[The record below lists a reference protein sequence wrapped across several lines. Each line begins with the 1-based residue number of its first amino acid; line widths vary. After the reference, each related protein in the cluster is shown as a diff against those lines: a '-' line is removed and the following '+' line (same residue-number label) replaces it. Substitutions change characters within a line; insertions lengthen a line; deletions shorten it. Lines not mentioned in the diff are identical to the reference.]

1 MSYHVT
7 NDLFPHRTSH
17 AIIGSSSI
25 EGSGLVLAGSGVA
38 LAGSGVALAG
48 AGFGKGTR
56 KKVLKTVGKVARAG
70 LGLAKAFG
78 TPEQQAKAQQAET
91 AYGIVKGAGCAMPK
105 PAAKLRKM
113 MT

>member
-1 MSYHVT
+1 MSYHIT

-17 AIIGSSSI
+17 AIVGSSRI
-25 EGSGLVLAGSGVA
+25 EGSGLV

>member
-25 EGSGLVLAGSGVA
+25 EGSGLV

-113 MT
+113 MK

>member
-25 EGSGLVLAGSGVA
+25 EGSGLV

-113 MT
+113 MS

>member
-1 MSYHVT
+1 MSYHIT
-7 NDLFPHRTSH
+7 NDLVPHRTSH
-17 AIIGSSSI
+17 AIVGSSSI
-25 EGSGLVLAGSGVA
+25 EGSGLV

-91 AYGIVKGAGCAMPK
+91 AYGIVKGAGCAMTK
-105 PAAKLRKM
+105 PAAKLRKLM
-113 MT
+113 S

>member
-1 MSYHVT
+1 MSYQIT
-7 NDLFPHRTSH
+7 IELFPHRVSH
-17 AIIGSSSI
+17 AIVGSSN
-25 EGSGLVLAGSGVA
+25 LNGSGVA
-38 LAGSGVALAG
+38 IAGSGLALAG
-48 AGFGKGTR
+48 DGFGKGTR
-56 KKVLKTVGKVARAG
+56 RKVLKTVGKVARAG

-78 TPEQQAKAQQAET
+78 TPEQQAKAQQAEA

>member
-1 MSYHVT
+1 MSYQISIE
-7 NDLFPHRTSH
+7 LFPHRVSH
-17 AIIGSSSI
+17 AIVGSSN
-25 EGSGLVLAGSGVA
+25 LNGSGVA
-38 LAGSGVALAG
+38 IAGSGLALAG
-48 AGFGKGTR
+48 DGFGKGTR

>member
-25 EGSGLVLAGSGVA
+25 EGSGLV

-91 AYGIVKGAGCAMPK
+91 AYGIVKGAGVV
-105 PAAKLRKM
+105 AKKTGARLRKM
-113 MT
+113 MV